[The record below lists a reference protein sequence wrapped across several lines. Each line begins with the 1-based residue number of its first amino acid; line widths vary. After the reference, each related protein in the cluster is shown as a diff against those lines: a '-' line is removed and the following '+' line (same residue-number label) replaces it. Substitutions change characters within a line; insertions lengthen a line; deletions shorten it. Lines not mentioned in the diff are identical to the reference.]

1 MSLRIPVFIKVI
13 TPLLA
18 VLLLTTLAS
27 GYLVY
32 QEGATRRRAE
42 LDLRVQTIASAA
54 AERIDRAA
62 LQAIQMPSDQVGPE
76 YAAVQAQLVRVRDA
90 GVVDWVGIYWREGDR
105 FYYWVDSDATGI
117 GYPFFYPTAAH
128 LAAFD
133 DPNQPPVQVE
143 YTDEFGAYYGY
154 AAPLIAPGLD
164 GQPEVIGLVEAL
176 IYGERLALL
185 QQETRLRVGATLIGG
200 GIMGVLLSLLAM
212 IVTFNR
218 PLRRLQDG
226 ALNLAGGELGA
237 TIDLRSNDELGDLA
251 GAFNQMSA
259 QLKVQYDEVEQRNT
273 ELGMVYQIAQAITAS
288 SNSPMETLNTILD
301 RVHQMIPFDEGEITL
316 YVAEENALRVR
327 GWKGKAGSIDW
338 RERKYPL
345 GQGFTGGMGQSR
357 RSFLSA
363 DITKEPGVKPVY
375 GDVVQNPVRSYV
387 GVPLVVGDRL
397 VGTMELISTEAGQF
411 DEHSRQLL
419 ETIAPQAAVAIETAQ
434 KVEAREAELQA
445 QIAQLRIEVDEAKR
459 ARQVAEVTETEFFT
473 QLQKQAQGLRSRRSN
488 KAESRGAEK
497 PDS

>member
-1 MSLRIPVFIKVI
+1 MRLRIPIFVKVI
-13 TPLLA
+13 TPLLV

-42 LDLRVQTIASAA
+42 LDLRLQTIAAAA

-62 LQAIQMPSDQVGPE
+62 LQSIQTPSDQIGPA

-90 GVVDWVGIYWREGDR
+90 GVVDWVGIYRREGDR
-105 FYYWVDSDATGI
+105 LYYWVDSDATGM

-133 DPNQPPVQVE
+133 NPEQPPVQVE
-143 YTDEFGAYYGY
+143 YTDEFGSYYGY
-154 AAPLIAPGLD
+154 AAPLVAPGP
-164 GQPEVIGLVEAL
+164 GGPPEVIGLVEAV

-185 QQETRLRVGATLIGG
+185 QQATRLRVGATLIGG
-200 GIMGVLLSLLAM
+200 GIVGVLVSLLAM
-212 IVTFNR
+212 IFTFNR
-218 PLRRLQDG
+218 PMRRLQEG
-226 ALNLAGGELGA
+226 AMELAGGDLGA
-237 TIDLRSNDELGDLA
+237 TIDLGSNDELGDLA
-251 GAFNQMSA
+251 SAFNQMSA

-273 ELGMVYQIAQAITAS
+273 ELGMVYQIAQSITAS
-288 SNSPMETLNTILD
+288 SNNPTETLNTILD

-316 YVAEENALRVR
+316 YVPEENALRVR
-327 GWKGKAGSIDW
+327 GWKGKEGTIDW
-338 RERKYPL
+338 RARKYPL

-363 DITKEPGVKPVY
+363 DITKEPGIKPIY
-375 GDVVQNPVRSYV
+375 GDVAQNPVRSYV

-445 QIAQLRIEVDEAKR
+445 QITQLKIEVDEAKR

-473 QLQKQAQGLRSRRSN
+473 QLQSQAKTLRNRRSG
-488 KAESRGAEK
+488 RGERSS
-497 PDS
+497 P

>member
-1 MSLRIPVFIKVI
+1 MRLRIPIFVKVI

-18 VLLLTTLAS
+18 VLLITTLAS

-42 LDLRVQTIASAA
+42 LDLRLQTIAAAA
-54 AERIDRAA
+54 AERVNRAALLTIQEPSDQIKPEYAA
-62 LQAIQMPSDQVGPE
+62 LQA
-76 YAAVQAQLVRVRDA
+76 QLARVRDA
-90 GVVDWVGIYWREGDR
+90 GVVDWVGIYRREGDR
-105 FYYWVDSDATGI
+105 LYYWVDSDATGV

-128 LAAFD
+128 MAAFD
-133 DPNQPPVQVE
+133 NPDQPPVQVQ

-154 AAPLIAPGLD
+154 AAPVVEPGPD
-164 GQPEVIGLVEAL
+164 GQPQVIGLMEVV

-185 QQETRLRVGATLIGG
+185 QQQTRLRVAATLIAGG
-200 GIMGVLLSLLAM
+200 VMGVLLSLLAM

-218 PLRRLQDG
+218 PMRRLQEG
-226 ALNLAGGELGA
+226 AQELAGGDLGA
-237 TIDLRSNDELGDLA
+237 TIDLRTNDELGDLA

-288 SNSPMETLNTILD
+288 SNNPTETLNTILD

-316 YVAEENALRVR
+316 YVPEENALRVR

-338 RERKYPL
+338 RARKYPL

-375 GDVVQNPVRSYV
+375 GQVVENPVRSYV

-419 ETIAPQAAVAIETAQ
+419 EIIAPQAAVAIETAQ

-445 QIAQLRIEVDEAKR
+445 QIAQLKIEVDEAKR
-459 ARQVAEVTETEFFT
+459 ARQVAEVTETEFFA
-473 QLQKQAQGLRSRRSN
+473 QLQSQAKGLRSRRGN
-488 KAESRGAEK
+488 RGEGRQDLAG
-497 PDS
+497 